1 MRHRREDL
9 LPEPRW
15 RRLLRRLPPG
25 LRAGGRPVV
34 AGRVLVLVT
43 TLLVLLTTPLL
54 VPTGRDLLVV
64 AASAAGAAAVLAGS
78 LLVPW
83 RRLPAAAATAFPLLV
98 MAGLALL
105 SRTGVHVDGAY
116 APLFVLCFVFTGL
129 VLVPRTGWALLPAA
143 VPLHLVVAGGPS
155 APAATRTVV
164 AACVWIVVSEV
175 LADLVRRQR
184 AATDVLRRDART
196 DPLTT
201 VGNRR
206 DLEARMRLLA
216 PGDSVV
222 VVDLDHFKQLNDSRG
237 HACGDEVLRDFGA
250 LLARGLRRGDH
261 AARFGGEEFV
271 LLLPATP
278 TSAAVDVVERL
289 REAWAAGGGATTF
302 SAGCATLDESTSAQ
316 QALVAADAALY
327 AAKDAGRDRTRSA
340 AAAEGW
346 GPRVG
351 PSDA

>member
-1 MRHRREDL
+1 MRHRQEDL

-15 RRLLRRLPPG
+15 RRLLRRLPPA
-25 LRAGGRPVV
+25 LRAGGRPVA

-43 TLLVLLTTPLL
+43 ALLVLLTAPLL
-54 VPTGRDLLVV
+54 GPAGAQWLPFAGV
-64 AASAAGAAAVLAGS
+64 AAGAAAVLGAS
-78 LLVPW
+78 VLVPW
-83 RRLPAAAATAFPLLV
+83 RRLPALAATAFPLLV

-105 SRTGVHVDGAY
+105 ARSGAPVDGAY
-116 APLFVLCFVFTGL
+116 GPLFVLCFVFTGL

-143 VPLHLVVAGGPS
+143 VPLHVLAAG
-155 APAATRTVV
+155 ALDARTAVRTVV
-164 AACVWIVVSEV
+164 AACVWIIVSEV
-175 LADLVRRQR
+175 LADLIRRQR
-184 AATDVLRRDART
+184 ATTDVLRRDART

-237 HACGDEVLRDFGA
+237 HAYGDEVLRDFGA
-250 LLARGLRRGDH
+250 LLGRSLRRGDH

-278 TSAAVDVVERL
+278 TGAAVDVVERL

-302 SAGCATLDESTSAQ
+302 SAGCATLDEVTSAQ